1 MGPQPP
7 PSALP
12 HSPFLPASGSPAR
25 ALCTSFSHYQGHTAV
40 PPGFLRVLWFS
51 PTTKNMSNVPPS
63 PSPGLQME
71 ISCKLQPGTP
81 RHPTPRPLRHSPAAS
96 LPFTSS
102 LIFYGP
108 SPLPRGCLLSS
119 RGHYE
124 FPVTKSI
131 ALYRPPR
138 PRRASYICMMGRTD
152 TPQDRGCLVG
162 IIFFILGLGTL
173 LPWNFFMTA
182 SLYFQGRLNPTI
194 QSQWSNETMSDQTIS
209 NETVSNR
216 TMSVRK
222 EYYFNNWMTLLSQ
235 LPLLLFT
242 LLNSFLYQRI
252 SEMVRIA
259 GSLVFILL
267 LFLLTAVLVKVPME
281 EDRFFS
287 VTMATI
293 WFINSFGAVLQG
305 SLFGLV
311 GLLPQKYSAI
321 FMSGQGLAGTFAA
334 VAMLL
339 AIASDTDSETSALG
353 YFITPCVGTLLTL
366 FSYLFL
372 PRLKFAQFYLDRSS
386 KYEAGTTDELLKE
399 NKPVENGKLNGHTNG
414 SVPNS
419 TAEKGDGPGEMELES
434 GSDKSKQAFL
444 SLEPEEQ
451 RQEKSSVIEVFK
463 KIWVMAFCVTFVFT
477 VTLSVFPAVTADVKT
492 VYEGKWESYF
502 IAVCCFLIFNIN
514 DWIGR
519 TITTLFQWPRKESPL
534 FPVLVVCRVVFV
546 PLLMLCNVQDRH
558 YLPVYFQNDAVFT
571 VIMSLFSVTSGYFV
585 CLSMSYAP
593 QMVQPKDAETAG
605 ALMTFFLALGLSIG
619 AALSFPLRA
628 LV

>member
-1 MGPQPP
+1 
-7 PSALP
+7 
-12 HSPFLPASGSPAR
+12 
-25 ALCTSFSHYQGHTAV
+25 
-40 PPGFLRVLWFS
+40 
-51 PTTKNMSNVPPS
+51 
-63 PSPGLQME
+63 
-71 ISCKLQPGTP
+71 
-81 RHPTPRPLRHSPAAS
+81 
-96 LPFTSS
+96 
-102 LIFYGP
+102 
-108 SPLPRGCLLSS
+108 
-119 RGHYE
+119 
-124 FPVTKSI
+124 
-131 ALYRPPR
+131 
-138 PRRASYICMMGRTD
+138 MMGRTD
-152 TPQDRGCLVG
+152 TPRDRGCLVG

-182 SLYFQGRLNPTI
+182 SLYFQRRLNTTEM
-194 QSQWSNETMSDQTIS
+194 SNGTTL
-209 NETVSNR
+209 
-216 TMSVRK
+216 VRK

-252 SEMVRIA
+252 SEMMRIA
-259 GSLVFILL
+259 GCLVCILL
-267 LFLLTAVLVKVPME
+267 LFLLTAVLVKVPMD

-339 AIASDTDSETSALG
+339 SIASEADSESAALG

-366 FSYLFL
+366 FSYLLL
-372 PRLKFAQFYLDRSS
+372 PRLEFAQFYLNRGG
-386 KYEAGTTDELLKE
+386 KYEAGATDELLKE

-414 SVPNS
+414 SVPS
-419 TAEKGDGPGEMELES
+419 SSPSKGDGPSEMELES
-434 GSDKSKQAFL
+434 SPDKSKQAFL

-451 RQEKSSVIEVFK
+451 KREKASVMEVFK

-477 VTLSVFPAVTADVKT
+477 VTLSVFPAVTADVRT
-492 VYEGKWESYF
+492 AFPGKWELYF
-502 IAVCCFLIFNIN
+502 ISVCCFLIFNIH
-514 DWIGR
+514 DWLGR
-519 TITTLFQWPRKESPL
+519 TVTTLVQWPGKDSRL
-534 FPVLVVCRVVFV
+534 FPALVVSRVVFV
-546 PLLMLCNVQDRH
+546 PLLMLCNVQTRS
-558 YLPVYFQNDAVFT
+558 YLPVFFSHDAAFT
-571 VIMSLFSVTSGYFV
+571 IIMALFSVSSGYFV

-593 QMVQPKDAETAG
+593 QMVEPKDAETAG

>member
-1 MGPQPP
+1 
-7 PSALP
+7 
-12 HSPFLPASGSPAR
+12 
-25 ALCTSFSHYQGHTAV
+25 
-40 PPGFLRVLWFS
+40 
-51 PTTKNMSNVPPS
+51 
-63 PSPGLQME
+63 
-71 ISCKLQPGTP
+71 
-81 RHPTPRPLRHSPAAS
+81 
-96 LPFTSS
+96 
-102 LIFYGP
+102 
-108 SPLPRGCLLSS
+108 
-119 RGHYE
+119 
-124 FPVTKSI
+124 
-131 ALYRPPR
+131 
-138 PRRASYICMMGRTD
+138 MMGRTD

-182 SLYFQGRLNPTI
+182 SLYFQGRLNTTE
-194 QSQWSNETMSDQTIS
+194 WSNGTSE
-209 NETVSNR
+209 
-216 TMSVRK
+216 VRK

-259 GSLVFILL
+259 GSLVFILI
-267 LFLLTAVLVKVPME
+267 LFLITAVVVKVPME

-339 AIASDTDSETSALG
+339 AIASEADSETAALG

-366 FSYLFL
+366 FSYLLL
-372 PRLKFAQFYLDRSS
+372 PRLEFAQFYLGRSG

-399 NKPVENGKLNGHTNG
+399 NKPLENGKSNG
-414 SVPNS
+414 SV
-419 TAEKGDGPGEMELES
+419 EKGDGSATLELQS
-434 GSDKSKQAFL
+434 SPDKSKQAFL
-444 SLEPEEQ
+444 SLETEEQ
-451 RQEKSSVIEVFK
+451 RPEKASVMEVFK
-463 KIWVMAFCVTFVFT
+463 KIWVMALCVTFVFT
-477 VTLSVFPAVTADVKT
+477 VTLSVFPAVTADVRT
-492 VYEGKWESYF
+492 IFPGKWERFF
-502 IAVCCFLIFNIN
+502 ISVCCFLTFNIN

-519 TITTLFQWPRKESPL
+519 TVTTLVQWPAKDSRL
-534 FPVLVVCRVVFV
+534 FPVLVVSRVVFV
-546 PLLMLCNVQDRH
+546 PLLMLCNVQSRSF
-558 YLPVYFQNDAVFT
+558 LPVYFPHDAAFT
-571 VIMSLFSVTSGYFV
+571 SVMALFALSSGYFV

-593 QMVQPKDAETAG
+593 QMVDPKDAETAG

-619 AALSFPLRA
+619 AALSFPLRL